1 MTVNSLFNYY
11 LCQPINRRILIF
23 FMNSDS
29 HKIQIGFVI
38 TILYSIPTL
47 LDNYLSDSSSS
58 SSSFFFFFFFFFFF
72 LVFVFLVW
80 GFSYGINYFAERN
93 KETRKS
99 SRNARR

>member
-47 LDNYLSDSSSS
+47 LDNYLSYSSSF
-58 SSSFFFFFFFFFFF
+58 SSSFFFFFFFFFFSGVRF
-72 LVFVFLVW
+72 LGLGFL
-80 GFSYGINYFAERN
+80 IRN
-93 KETRKS
+93 KLF
-99 SRNARR
+99 RRTQ

>member
-58 SSSFFFFFFFFFFF
+58 SSSFFFIVFFFFFFFF
-72 LVFVFLVW
+72 FFFW
-80 GFSYGINYFAERN
+80 FSFFWFGVSHTE
-93 KETRKS
+93 
-99 SRNARR
+99 